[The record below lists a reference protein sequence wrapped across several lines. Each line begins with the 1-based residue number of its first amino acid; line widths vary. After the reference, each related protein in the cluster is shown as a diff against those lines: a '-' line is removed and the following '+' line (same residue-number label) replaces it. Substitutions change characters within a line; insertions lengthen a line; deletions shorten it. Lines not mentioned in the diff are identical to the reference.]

1 MALATTLGMSSCGDD
16 FLLLEPA
23 GTASE
28 NALLSENGIDMALTA
43 VYSSLNNMN
52 QTGWMGYAAL
62 SNYCFGDVAGAD
74 ANKGSQS
81 SDQSDF
87 TAIEVYS
94 FSAANSYIQGK
105 WAGVYEAVK
114 RCNNVIDM
122 VQKAGDKIANPDQ
135 IIAQANDQA
144 AKIVADA
151 QKQADSL
158 LAAARKEAA
167 DNAEN
172 VQKELRLHAAQAVEA
187 LKSEIATVV
196 TDKIVQDSVKGFTAD
211 QKSFNEFMLRIAQ
224 EWGKNQQIEIKAQ
237 DADALTRYFNANAK
251 ALLDKGVK
259 ITQVNGQ
266 PAEFSIQPADGS
278 YKVNFGTDEF
288 MNWFKSMLRPQLA
301 QTLF

>member
-1 MALATTLGMSSCGDD
+1 MNNKIQ
-16 FLLLEPA
+16 E
-23 GTASE
+23 
-28 NALLSENGIDMALTA
+28 LTDII
-43 VYSSLNNMN
+43 YNE
-52 QTGWMGYAAL
+52 G
-62 SNYCFGDVAGAD
+62 VA
-74 ANKGSQS
+74 KGQA
-81 SDQSDF
+81 Q
-87 TAIEVYS
+87 A
-94 FSAANSYIQGK
+94 
-105 WAGVYEAVK
+105 
-114 RCNNVIDM
+114 
-122 VQKAGDKIANPDQ
+122 DQ

-211 QKSFNEFMLRIAQ
+211 QKAFNEFMLRIAQ

-278 YKVNFGTDEF
+278 YKVNFGTEEF

>member
-1 MALATTLGMSSCGDD
+1 MNNKIQ
-16 FLLLEPA
+16 E
-23 GTASE
+23 
-28 NALLSENGIDMALTA
+28 LTDII
-43 VYSSLNNMN
+43 YNE
-52 QTGWMGYAAL
+52 G
-62 SNYCFGDVAGAD
+62 VA
-74 ANKGSQS
+74 KGQA
-81 SDQSDF
+81 Q
-87 TAIEVYS
+87 AY
-94 FSAANSYIQGK
+94 
-105 WAGVYEAVK
+105 
-114 RCNNVIDM
+114 
-122 VQKAGDKIANPDQ
+122 Q
-135 IIAQANDQA
+135 ILAQANDQA
-144 AKIVADA
+144 AKIIADA

-224 EWGKNQQIEIKAQ
+224 EWGKNQQIEINAQ

-278 YKVNFGTDEF
+278 YKVNFGTEEF
-288 MNWFKSMLRPQLA
+288 MNWFKSMLRPQLVE
-301 QTLF
+301 TLF

>member
-1 MALATTLGMSSCGDD
+1 MNNKIQ
-16 FLLLEPA
+16 E
-23 GTASE
+23 
-28 NALLSENGIDMALTA
+28 LTDII
-43 VYSSLNNMN
+43 YNE
-52 QTGWMGYAAL
+52 G
-62 SNYCFGDVAGAD
+62 VA
-74 ANKGSQS
+74 KGQA
-81 SDQSDF
+81 Q
-87 TAIEVYS
+87 A
-94 FSAANSYIQGK
+94 
-105 WAGVYEAVK
+105 
-114 RCNNVIDM
+114 
-122 VQKAGDKIANPDQ
+122 DQ
-135 IIAQANDQA
+135 ILAQANDQA

-224 EWGKNQQIEIKAQ
+224 EWGKKQQIEINAQ

-278 YKVNFGTDEF
+278 YKVNFGTEEF
-288 MNWFKSMLRPQLA
+288 MNWFKSMLRPQLVE
-301 QTLF
+301 TLF

>member
-1 MALATTLGMSSCGDD
+1 MNNKIQ
-16 FLLLEPA
+16 E
-23 GTASE
+23 
-28 NALLSENGIDMALTA
+28 LTDII
-43 VYSSLNNMN
+43 YNE
-52 QTGWMGYAAL
+52 G
-62 SNYCFGDVAGAD
+62 VA
-74 ANKGSQS
+74 KGQA
-81 SDQSDF
+81 Q
-87 TAIEVYS
+87 A
-94 FSAANSYIQGK
+94 
-105 WAGVYEAVK
+105 
-114 RCNNVIDM
+114 
-122 VQKAGDKIANPDQ
+122 DQ
-135 IIAQANDQA
+135 ILAQANDQA

-211 QKSFNEFMLRIAQ
+211 QKAFNEFMLRIAQ

-237 DADALTRYFNANAK
+237 DADALTRFFTANAK

-278 YKVNFGTDEF
+278 YKVNFGTEEF
-288 MNWFKSMLRPQLA
+288 MNWFKSMLRPQLVE
-301 QTLF
+301 TLF

>member
-1 MALATTLGMSSCGDD
+1 MNNKIQ
-16 FLLLEPA
+16 E
-23 GTASE
+23 
-28 NALLSENGIDMALTA
+28 LTDII
-43 VYSSLNNMN
+43 YNE
-52 QTGWMGYAAL
+52 G
-62 SNYCFGDVAGAD
+62 VA
-74 ANKGSQS
+74 KGQA
-81 SDQSDF
+81 Q
-87 TAIEVYS
+87 A
-94 FSAANSYIQGK
+94 
-105 WAGVYEAVK
+105 
-114 RCNNVIDM
+114 
-122 VQKAGDKIANPDQ
+122 DQ

-211 QKSFNEFMLRIAQ
+211 QKAFNEFMLRIAQ

-237 DADALTRYFNANAK
+237 DADALTRYFTANAK

-278 YKVNFGTDEF
+278 YKVNFGTEEF
-288 MNWFKSMLRPQLA
+288 MNWFKSMLRPQLVE
-301 QTLF
+301 TLF

>member
-1 MALATTLGMSSCGDD
+1 MNNKIQ
-16 FLLLEPA
+16 E
-23 GTASE
+23 
-28 NALLSENGIDMALTA
+28 LTDII
-43 VYSSLNNMN
+43 YNE
-52 QTGWMGYAAL
+52 G
-62 SNYCFGDVAGAD
+62 VA
-74 ANKGSQS
+74 KGQA
-81 SDQSDF
+81 Q
-87 TAIEVYS
+87 A
-94 FSAANSYIQGK
+94 
-105 WAGVYEAVK
+105 
-114 RCNNVIDM
+114 
-122 VQKAGDKIANPDQ
+122 DQ

-172 VQKELRLHAAQAVEA
+172 VQKELRLHAAQAVDA

-211 QKSFNEFMLRIAQ
+211 QKAFNEFMLRIAQ

-278 YKVNFGTDEF
+278 YKVNFGTEEF

>member
-1 MALATTLGMSSCGDD
+1 MNNKIQ
-16 FLLLEPA
+16 E
-23 GTASE
+23 
-28 NALLSENGIDMALTA
+28 LTDII
-43 VYSSLNNMN
+43 YNE
-52 QTGWMGYAAL
+52 G
-62 SNYCFGDVAGAD
+62 VA
-74 ANKGSQS
+74 KGQA
-81 SDQSDF
+81 Q
-87 TAIEVYS
+87 A
-94 FSAANSYIQGK
+94 
-105 WAGVYEAVK
+105 
-114 RCNNVIDM
+114 
-122 VQKAGDKIANPDQ
+122 DQ

-144 AKIVADA
+144 TKIVADA
-151 QKQADSL
+151 QKKADSL

-278 YKVNFGTDEF
+278 YKVNFGTEEF
-288 MNWFKSMLRPQLA
+288 MNWFKSMLRPQLVE
-301 QTLF
+301 TLF

>member
-1 MALATTLGMSSCGDD
+1 MNNKIQ
-16 FLLLEPA
+16 E
-23 GTASE
+23 
-28 NALLSENGIDMALTA
+28 LTDII
-43 VYSSLNNMN
+43 YNE
-52 QTGWMGYAAL
+52 G
-62 SNYCFGDVAGAD
+62 VA
-74 ANKGSQS
+74 KGQA
-81 SDQSDF
+81 Q
-87 TAIEVYS
+87 A
-94 FSAANSYIQGK
+94 
-105 WAGVYEAVK
+105 
-114 RCNNVIDM
+114 
-122 VQKAGDKIANPDQ
+122 DQ
-135 IIAQANDQA
+135 ILAQANDQA
-144 AKIVADA
+144 AKIIADA

-224 EWGKNQQIEIKAQ
+224 EWGKNQQIEINAQ
-237 DADALTRYFNANAK
+237 DADTLTRYFNANAK

-278 YKVNFGTDEF
+278 YKVNFGTEEF
-288 MNWFKSMLRPQLA
+288 MNWFKSMLRPQLVE
-301 QTLF
+301 TLF

>member
-1 MALATTLGMSSCGDD
+1 MNNKIQ
-16 FLLLEPA
+16 E
-23 GTASE
+23 
-28 NALLSENGIDMALTA
+28 LTDII
-43 VYSSLNNMN
+43 YNE
-52 QTGWMGYAAL
+52 G
-62 SNYCFGDVAGAD
+62 VA
-74 ANKGSQS
+74 KGQA
-81 SDQSDF
+81 Q
-87 TAIEVYS
+87 A
-94 FSAANSYIQGK
+94 
-105 WAGVYEAVK
+105 
-114 RCNNVIDM
+114 
-122 VQKAGDKIANPDQ
+122 DQ
-135 IIAQANDQA
+135 ILAQANDQA

-151 QKQADSL
+151 HKQADSL

-224 EWGKNQQIEIKAQ
+224 EWGKKQQIEINAQ

-278 YKVNFGTDEF
+278 YKVNFGTEEF
-288 MNWFKSMLRPQLA
+288 MNWFKSMLRPQLVE
-301 QTLF
+301 TLF

>member
-1 MALATTLGMSSCGDD
+1 MNNKIQ
-16 FLLLEPA
+16 E
-23 GTASE
+23 
-28 NALLSENGIDMALTA
+28 LTDII
-43 VYSSLNNMN
+43 YNE
-52 QTGWMGYAAL
+52 G
-62 SNYCFGDVAGAD
+62 VA
-74 ANKGSQS
+74 KGQA
-81 SDQSDF
+81 Q
-87 TAIEVYS
+87 A
-94 FSAANSYIQGK
+94 
-105 WAGVYEAVK
+105 
-114 RCNNVIDM
+114 
-122 VQKAGDKIANPDQ
+122 DQ
-135 IIAQANDQA
+135 ILAQANDQA
-144 AKIVADA
+144 AKIIADA

-224 EWGKNQQIEIKAQ
+224 EWGKKQQIEINAQ

-278 YKVNFGTDEF
+278 YKVNFGTEEF
-288 MNWFKSMLRPQLA
+288 MNWFKSMLRPQLVE
-301 QTLF
+301 TLF